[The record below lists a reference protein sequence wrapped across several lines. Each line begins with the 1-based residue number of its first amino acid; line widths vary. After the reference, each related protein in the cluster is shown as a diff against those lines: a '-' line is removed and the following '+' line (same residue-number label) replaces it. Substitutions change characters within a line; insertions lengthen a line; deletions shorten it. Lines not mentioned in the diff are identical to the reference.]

1 MSISRRAKRLFQR
14 VAYQIRRGMLPFRQS
29 GFSSFNDE
37 EILNRYIAELLPPA
51 RSRTAVDVGAGDGRT
66 GSNTLALFKSGWQ
79 GLGIEFDSRK
89 AYKLAKLY
97 QDLPQVFSCR
107 LRVTP
112 DNILPLL
119 EAYGIERDF
128 SVLDVDIDS
137 YDYWVLD
144 AILSRYRP
152 RIVMAEINEKI
163 PPPIKFRV
171 SFDPA
176 FQLREHFFGFS
187 ISCLEELCATHEY
200 ALLGLE
206 YNNAFLAPAEIAG
219 GRALTAEAAYRQ
231 GYLERPDRKE
241 KFPRNQNMEILH
253 SLNPEEGTRFI
264 RQFFAQFAGKYEM
277 SIAGATQDSPAP
289 DFDSSP
295 ATTDEPLHLHPR

>member
-1 MSISRRAKRLFQR
+1 MSISERAKRLIR
-14 VAYQIRRGMLPFRQS
+14 HVGYQIHRGMLPYRQS
-29 GFSSFNDE
+29 GFSCFNE
-37 EILNRYIAELLPPA
+37 EQILHSYIAALLPA
-51 RSRTAVDVGAGDGRT
+51 GCCRTAVDVGAGDGRT
-66 GSNTLALFKSGWQ
+66 GSNTLALFKNGWQ

-97 QDLPQVFSCR
+97 QDLPEVFSCR

-119 EAYGIERDF
+119 AAYEIEREF
-128 SVLDVDIDS
+128 GVLSIDIDS

-144 AILSRYRP
+144 AILSHYRP
-152 RIVMAEINEKI
+152 YLVIAEINEKI

-171 SFDPA
+171 NFDPA

-187 ISCLEELCATHEY
+187 ISCLEELRAARGY

-206 YNNAFLAPAEIAG
+206 YNNVFLAPAEIAG
-219 GRALTAEAAYRQ
+219 ERALTPEAAYRQ

-241 KFPRNQNMEILH
+241 KFARNQNMETLH
-253 SLNPEEGTRFI
+253 SLSPEEGVQFI
-264 RQFFAQFAGKYEM
+264 RRFFSQFAGKYEL
-277 SIAGATQDSPAP
+277 SIAGAAQDAP
-289 DFDSSP
+289 TIDIDLSRA
-295 ATTDEPLHLHPR
+295 ATNERSHLRPR